1 MDLKRIIEALL
12 FASNK
17 AMSVKQLQQ
26 VFPELE
32 QPELDDI
39 QAAVELL
46 IDDYAHRAIELKKVA
61 SGYRF
66 QVKADVSPWVGRLFE
81 EKPPKYSRALLETL
95 AIIAYRQPVTRGDIE
110 DIRGVAVSSNIIKT
124 LLEREWV
131 RVVAHKEIPGRP
143 ALFGTTKQFLDYFNL
158 SALSELPTLQEMADL
173 NALAE
178 HDQQLLQVNSE
189 QQETNPQ
196 QSPNN
201 EESTEAVETKT
212 GLGSTESAV
221 G

>member
-1 MDLKRIIEALL
+1 MELKRIIEALL

-32 QPELDDI
+32 QPEPADI

-110 DIRGVAVSSNIIKT
+110 DIRGVSVSSNIIKT

-158 SALSELPTLQEMADL
+158 AALSELPTLQEMADL
-173 NALAE
+173 NSLAE
-178 HDQQLLQVNSE
+178 PDQHLLQVNSE
-189 QQETNPQ
+189 QQEANPQ
-196 QSPNN
+196 QTTNN
-201 EESTEAVETKT
+201 EASTEAVETQA
-212 GLGSTESAV
+212 GLVGSESTV